1 MTLFKRVFNTP
12 PKSHPIAPVD
22 MGEPELDEALDDRV
36 LSEAIARVTSA
47 AASPSASLVLSQPHH
62 QASDAVSPPVSTPF
76 STPVTARSIDPIPR
90 DQDYTL
96 ARAEDL
102 QGTRRAPSAPDPS
115 DGFAEQEAIAE
126 QEIAAFQARIA
137 EKQRLIDEARQSQGL
152 HRPPQTPPQTEVLP
166 TTPAEPPSSAPTE
179 ERSAR
184 RVRTRMLGFD
194 QDAGQIIDPIE
205 KAAAQSDPRSARFPV
220 GWIIVADGPGRGH
233 AFTLYSGVSTIGRGD
248 NQTVTL
254 DLGDTSISREK
265 HAAIAYDVEANSF
278 FLGHGGKSNIVR
290 LNGRPVLST
299 EDLRHSDMIR
309 IGETTLRFV
318 ALCGDGFTW
327 GGAGHGQ
334 TE

>member
-12 PKSHPIAPVD
+12 PKSEPIVPVD
-22 MGEPELDEALDDRV
+22 MGEPELDQALDDRV
-36 LSEAIARVTSA
+36 LSDAIARVTSA
-47 AASPSASLVLSQPHH
+47 AVPEAQLREAPLVLSQPY
-62 QASDAVSPPVSTPF
+62 APSEAETPENGAPVSTPLA
-76 STPVTARSIDPIPR
+76 ARAIDPIPR

-96 ARAEDL
+96 SRAEDL
-102 QGTRRAPSAPDPS
+102 QMARRAPSAPDPS

-152 HRPPQTPPQTEVLP
+152 HRPPQTEVLP
-166 TTPAEPPSSAPTE
+166 VTSAVHAPAEPPE

-233 AFTLYSGVSTIGRGD
+233 AFTLYTGVSTIGRGD

-265 HAAIAYDVEANSF
+265 HAAIAYDEEANSF

-327 GGAGHGQ
+327 GDAGHAQ
-334 TE
+334 NE